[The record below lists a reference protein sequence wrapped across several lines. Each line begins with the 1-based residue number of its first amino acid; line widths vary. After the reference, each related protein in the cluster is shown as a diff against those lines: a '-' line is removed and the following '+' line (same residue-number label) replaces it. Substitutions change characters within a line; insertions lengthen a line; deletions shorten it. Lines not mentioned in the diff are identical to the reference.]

1 MTLTDRIVPKPD
13 VIFRAL
19 GAEAVVLN
27 LESGTYFGL
36 NSVGT
41 RIWLLLEQ
49 HDLGGA
55 CEQLE
60 AEYDAPRDRIESDVL
75 ALVDSLE
82 GKGLVERR
90 AASSDA

>member
-1 MTLTDRIVPKPD
+1 MTLTDRVVPKSD

-27 LESGTYFGL
+27 LDSGTYFGL

-41 RIWLLLEQ
+41 RIWVLLEL
-49 HDLGGA
+49 HDLA
-55 CEQLE
+55 STCEQLE
-60 AEYDAPRDRIESDVL
+60 AEYDAPRERIQSDVL

-90 AASSDA
+90 AATNDA

>member
-27 LESGTYFGL
+27 LQSGTYFGL

-41 RIWLLLEQ
+41 RIWLLLEH
-49 HDLGGA
+49 HDLAGT
-55 CEQLE
+55 CEQLS
-60 AEYDAPRDRIESDVL
+60 AEYDAPRERIKSDVL

-90 AASSDA
+90 AGTTDA

>member
-1 MTLTDRIVPKPD
+1 MTLTDRVVPKSD

-27 LESGTYFGL
+27 LDSGTYFGL

-49 HDLGGA
+49 HDLA
-55 CEQLE
+55 STCEQLE
-60 AEYDAPRDRIESDVL
+60 AEYDAPRERIQSDVL

-90 AASSDA
+90 TATTDA

>member
-1 MTLTDRIVPKPD
+1 MTLSDRIVPKPD

-49 HDLGGA
+49 HDLGEA
-55 CEQLE
+55 CKQLQ
-60 AEYDAPRDRIESDVL
+60 AEYDASRERIEADVL

-90 AASSDA
+90 ATNTDA

>member
-1 MTLTDRIVPKPD
+1 MTLTDRVVPKSD

-27 LESGTYFGL
+27 LDSGTYFGL

-49 HDLGGA
+49 HDLA
-55 CEQLE
+55 STCEQLE
-60 AEYDAPRDRIESDVL
+60 AEYDAPRERIQSDVL

-90 AASSDA
+90 AATTDA

>member
-1 MTLTDRIVPKPD
+1 MTLTDRVVPKSD

-49 HDLGGA
+49 HDLGGT
-55 CEQLE
+55 CEQLQ
-60 AEYDAPRDRIESDVL
+60 AEYDAPRERIESDVL

-90 AASSDA
+90 AAADA

>member
-19 GAEAVVLN
+19 GTEAVVLN

-49 HDLGGA
+49 HDLASA
-55 CEQLE
+55 CEQLQTEYE
-60 AEYDAPRDRIESDVL
+60 APPERIEADVL

-82 GKGLVERR
+82 DKGLIERR
-90 AASSDA
+90 SAAPDG

>member
-1 MTLTDRIVPKPD
+1 MTLTDRVVPKSD

-49 HDLGGA
+49 HDLA
-55 CEQLE
+55 STCEQLE
-60 AEYDAPRDRIESDVL
+60 TEYDAPRERIESDVL

-90 AASSDA
+90 AATTDA

>member
-1 MTLTDRIVPKPD
+1 MTLTDRVVPKSD

-49 HDLGGA
+49 HDLA
-55 CEQLE
+55 ATCEQLE
-60 AEYDAPRDRIESDVL
+60 AEFDAPRERIESDVL

-82 GKGLVERR
+82 EKGLVERR
-90 AASSDA
+90 AATTDV

>member
-1 MTLTDRIVPKPD
+1 MTLNDRVVPKPD

-19 GAEAVVLN
+19 GSEAVVLN

-49 HDLGGA
+49 HDVGGV
-55 CEQLE
+55 CQQLE
-60 AEYDAPRDRIESDVL
+60 AEYEAPRERIEADVL

-82 GKGLVERR
+82 GKGLIERHT
-90 AASSDA
+90 AITDA

>member
-1 MTLTDRIVPKPD
+1 MTLTDRIFPKSD

-19 GAEAVVLN
+19 GTEAVVLN

-49 HDLGGA
+49 HDLGGT
-55 CEQLE
+55 CERLA
-60 AEYDAPRDRIESDVL
+60 AEYDAPRERIESDVL

-82 GKGLVERR
+82 DKGLVERR
-90 AASSDA
+90 AAITDA

>member
-1 MTLTDRIVPKPD
+1 MTLTDRVVPKPD

-27 LESGTYFGL
+27 LQSGTYFGL

-41 RIWLLLEQ
+41 RIWLLLEH
-49 HDLGGA
+49 HDLA
-55 CEQLE
+55 RTCEQLE
-60 AEYDAPRDRIESDVL
+60 AEYDAPRERIKSDVL

-90 AASSDA
+90 AGTTDA

>member
-27 LESGTYFGL
+27 LDSGTYFGL

-41 RIWLLLEQ
+41 RIWMLLEQ
-49 HDLGGA
+49 HDLGDA
-55 CEQLE
+55 CAQLE
-60 AEYDAPRDRIESDVL
+60 AEYEAPRERIEADVL

-90 AASSDA
+90 ARTTDA

>member
-1 MTLTDRIVPKPD
+1 MTLTDRIIAKPD

-27 LESGTYFGL
+27 LQSGTYFGL

-49 HDLGGA
+49 HDLAGT
-55 CEQLE
+55 CEELA
-60 AEYDAPRDRIESDVL
+60 AEYDASRERITSDVL

-90 AASSDA
+90 AGTTDA

>member
-1 MTLTDRIVPKPD
+1 MTLTERFVPKPD

-19 GAEAVVLN
+19 GTEAVVLN

-41 RIWLLLEQ
+41 RIWMLLEQ
-49 HDLGGA
+49 HDLSGTL
-55 CEQLE
+55 EQLA
-60 AEYDAPRDRIESDVL
+60 AEYDAPRERIEADVL

-82 GKGLVERR
+82 GKGLLERR
-90 AASSDA
+90 GRTTDA